1 MKKSWLILDLVNKCR
16 SLKIYTQRSYFLF
29 LFFFTPVCNHTS
41 CALLPSAPAEVN
53 TAPWA
58 EIVPLEMLEAFG
70 VKDKR
75 MRLGLPLKH
84 GLVEIKVF
92 YLTI

>member
-1 MKKSWLILDLVNKCR
+1 MNKCS
-16 SLKIYTQRSYFLF
+16 SLKIYTQRSYFF
-29 LFFFTPVCNHTS
+29 FFFTPVCNHTS
-41 CALLPSAPAEVN
+41 CALPPSAPAEVN
-53 TAPWA
+53 AALWA

-75 MRLGLPLKH
+75 IRLGLSLKH